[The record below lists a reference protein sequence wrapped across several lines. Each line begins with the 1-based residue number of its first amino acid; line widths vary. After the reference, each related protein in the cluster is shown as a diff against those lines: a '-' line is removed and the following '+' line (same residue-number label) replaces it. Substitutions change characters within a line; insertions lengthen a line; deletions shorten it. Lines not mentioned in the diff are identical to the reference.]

1 MYPERNLTSTHYVVP
16 FRMTISVAESKSLS
30 WIRVVAMLS
39 IVICHLFQAYQGRW
53 SDVFNMGVQVFFVL
67 SGFLYGHKLIT
78 NWRDWAKSRIRRV
91 YQPYLLFLI
100 TVIPLYALFHEEAMN
115 WKALPVYFLNL
126 QGFRLLPKLDFLR
139 IEGLR
144 HVWFITAIMCAY
156 LSTPFLQR
164 LRACSG
170 IMMPTLLLLIA
181 ASYCLMPSYR
191 YVFVLSWVYLY
202 AIGYFFANLDSRWQL
217 FYLLLFLFALTIL
230 TVLMKWEDFRH
241 PWSASYRLVHDL
253 VGVVFVVGGVKVL
266 SLVKGLEVPQV
277 IRFLDKYSF
286 PVYMVHFIIMH
297 GPFSMAYVTPFRWI
311 SIVLML
317 VTTSVAVFAFVSANN
332 ALERI
337 WIPKNR

>member
-1 MYPERNLTSTHYVVP
+1 
-16 FRMTISVAESKSLS
+16 MTLSSSESKSLS
-30 WIRVVAMLS
+30 WIRVAAMLS

-67 SGFLYGHKLIT
+67 SGFLYGHKLLSD
-78 NWRDWAKSRIRRV
+78 WRAWAKNRIRRV

-100 TVIPLYALFHEEAMN
+100 AVIPLYAFFHEEAMN

-126 QGFRLLPKLDFLR
+126 QGFRLLPRLGFLK

-156 LSTPFLQR
+156 LSTPLLQR
-164 LRACSG
+164 LRTFSG
-170 IMMPTLLLLIA
+170 ILMPALILLVA
-181 ASYCLMPSYR
+181 AAYCLTPSFR

-202 AIGYFFANLDSRWQL
+202 AIGYLFANLDSRWQM
-217 FYLLLFLFALTIL
+217 FYLLLFLVALTIL
-230 TVLMKWEDFRH
+230 AFFMKWEIFRR

-253 VGVVFVVGGVKVL
+253 VGVVIVVGGVKVL
-266 SLVKGLEVPQV
+266 SLVKGLEVPLV

-286 PVYMVHFIIMH
+286 PVYLVHFIIMH

-311 SIVLML
+311 NIVLML
-317 VTTSVAVFAFVSANN
+317 ATTSVAVFAFVFANN

-337 WIPKNR
+337 WPRKTNNE